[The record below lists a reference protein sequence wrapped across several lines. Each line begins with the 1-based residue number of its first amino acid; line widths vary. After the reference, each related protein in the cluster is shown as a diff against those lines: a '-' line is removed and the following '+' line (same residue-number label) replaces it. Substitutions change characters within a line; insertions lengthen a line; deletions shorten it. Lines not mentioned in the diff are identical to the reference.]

1 MDPRLPHLRDKLAK
15 ITANPHRSR
24 SLGEDKHQFHLGP
37 PLSEER
43 VQSFETDHGI
53 ELPSAFRAFLTQLG
67 ATGASPLYGLLPL
80 EQYELFTMDPEPAAS
95 APRGFT
101 PLEQRQHHDD
111 LFLHIIEAGCSDL
124 VLLGITG
131 PLSGRILT
139 GNSDGFW
146 GPDLSPAADFI
157 AWYELWLDD
166 MAAGRNNRALELS
179 APPSHTP

>member
-1 MDPRLPHLRDKLAK
+1 MDPRLLRLRNKLAK
-15 ITANPHRSR
+15 ITANPRRSR
-24 SLGEDKHQFHLGP
+24 SLGEDKHQFRLGP
-37 PLSEER
+37 PLSEEQ

-67 ATGASPLYGLLPL
+67 ATGAAPYYGLLPL
-80 EQYELFTMDPEPAAS
+80 DQYELFTMEPES
-95 APRGFT
+95 ATNTPLGFS

-111 LFLHIIEAGCSDL
+111 LFLHIIEAGCSDV

-139 GNSDGFW
+139 GNSDGLW

-166 MAAGRNNRALELS
+166 MAAGRDNRALELS
-179 APPSHTP
+179 APPSHTL

>member
-1 MDPRLPHLRDKLAK
+1 MDPRLPRLRDKLAA
-15 ITANPHRSR
+15 IAANPHRSR
-24 SLGEDKHQFHLGP
+24 SFGEDKHQFRLGP
-37 PLSEER
+37 PLSERR

-53 ELPSAFRAFLTQLG
+53 GLPSAYRAFLTQLG
-67 ATGASPLYGLLPL
+67 ATGAAPFYGLLPL
-80 EQYELFTMDPEPAAS
+80 DQYELFTMGPEPPTNT
-95 APRGFT
+95 PRGFT
-101 PLEQRQHHDD
+101 PLEQRQYHDD

-166 MAAGRNNRALELS
+166 MAAGRNNRAQELS